1 MTERNRK
8 NFYKYTA
15 NLVWE
20 TATNSWVQNLFTDEK
35 IKKLAKRKNG
45 NKIFNF
51 CQRLRFLFTRKPIIP
66 VLEYAVT
73 TRCTLNCKLCNTY
86 IPYFKKSGHS
96 KITTFDEFKKDLDKL
111 LKAVDYIYCF
121 GLYGGEP
128 LLAKELDKMLKY
140 ALSKKQ
146 IKHVFIA
153 TNCTILPSQELLDAM
168 KNKKFVI
175 RTSNYSNV
183 TNIKGGVTVKYE
195 EFKKL
200 IKENNITLS
209 DPQSNGNTWISP
221 PKLFVDSQN
230 SNLLTKKYSECWGK
244 FCNTLCNGQILPCAP
259 AIYINNNMNLSDEI
273 KEEMVDIRTEKSTRK
288 ITKKLI
294 SFYSQPY
301 SNYCHYCHTENTEYN
316 LPCGEQLI

>member
-35 IKKLAKRKNG
+35 IKKLAKHKYGKNV
-45 NKIFNF
+45 FNF

-73 TRCTLNCKLCNTY
+73 TRCTMNCKHCNTFV
-86 IPYFKKSGHS
+86 PYFTKETHA
-96 KITTFDEFKKDLDKL
+96 KIATFEEFKKDIDKL

-121 GLYGGEP
+121 GFVGGEP

-209 DPQSNGNTWISP
+209 DPQSNGNTWISA
-221 PKLFVDSQN
+221 PKLFEDTQDEEK
-230 SNLLTKKYSECWGK
+230 LTKIYEICDRKY
-244 FCNTLCNGQILPCAP
+244 CNMLCDGIFAPCTA
-259 AIYINNNMNLSDEI
+259 ALYMNRNMNLSDEI